1 MRTTTEAGRPSPTLA
16 PTTVSSAHT
25 AEVVVRTR
33 GLTKRYGERLAVNAL
48 DLDVRRGE
56 IFGFLGPNGA
66 GKTTT
71 IRMLLGLIAPSGG
84 SIQLF
89 GRDLVAHRPTV
100 LPRVGALVETPALYG
115 YLSGR
120 DNLRVF
126 GASLGGLPQARL
138 DAVLDLVRLR
148 GRDRDRVRTYSLGMK
163 QRLGVAV
170 ALLHDPALLVLD
182 EPANGLDP
190 AGIVEMRDLLRQLAA
205 EGKTIFISSHVLSE
219 VRQICT
225 RVAILNLGRL
235 VTETTVEEL
244 VSGHGEFAVRLER
257 AHLGEALV
265 LVRLQPWGYSARVVD
280 DTLFTPAP
288 DGHGRDLNLFLVHAG
303 FAPESLAPHAQ
314 DLEDVFLRLTGTNG
328 QGATSHV

>member
-1 MRTTTEAGRPSPTLA
+1 MMRTTTETVRPARAAPAVAGDVHA
-16 PTTVSSAHT
+16 
-25 AEVVVRTR
+25 AEVVLRTS
-33 GLTKRYGERLAVNAL
+33 GLTKRYGERLAVNHL
-48 DLDVRRGE
+48 DLNVRRGE

-71 IRMLLGLIAPSGG
+71 IRMVLGLIAPTSGTV
-84 SIQLF
+84 QLF
-89 GRDLVAHRPTV
+89 GQDLAAHRATV

-126 GASLGGLPQARL
+126 GDTLGGVPEARM

-170 ALLHDPALLVLD
+170 ALLVLD

-205 EGKTIFISSHVLSE
+205 EGRTIFISSHVLSE

-244 VSGHGEFAVRLER
+244 VSGHGEYAVRLEP
-257 AHLGEALV
+257 AYLGEALT
-265 LVRLQPWGYSARVVD
+265 LVRRQPWGRAARVED
-280 DTLFTPAP
+280 GALITPAP
-288 DGHGRDLNLFLVHAG
+288 EGHGRDLNLFLVQAG
-303 FAPESLAPHAQ
+303 FAPETLAPHAQ

-328 QGATSHV
+328 QGAPSHD

>member
-1 MRTTTEAGRPSPTLA
+1 VL
-16 PTTVSSAHT
+16 
-25 AEVVVRTR
+25 RTR
-33 GLTKRYGERLAVNAL
+33 GLTKRYGERLAVDHLNLA
-48 DLDVRRGE
+48 VRRGE

-71 IRMLLGLIAPSGG
+71 IRMALGLITPTDGE
-84 SIQLF
+84 IQLF
-89 GRDLVAHRPTV
+89 GQDLAAHRASV
-100 LPRVGALVETPALYG
+100 LPQVGALVETPALYG

-126 GASLGGLPQARL
+126 GDTLGGVPAERI
-138 DAVLDLVRLR
+138 DAVLELVRLS
-148 GRDRDRVRTYSLGMK
+148 GRARDRVRTYSLGMK

-170 ALLHDPALLVLD
+170 ALLHDPELLVLD

-190 AGIVEMRDLLRQLAA
+190 AGIVEMRDLLRQLASQ
-205 EGKTIFISSHVLSE
+205 GKTIFISSHVLSE

-235 VTETTVEEL
+235 VTETSVEEL
-244 VSGHGEFAVRLER
+244 VSGHGDFAVRLEP
-257 AHLGEALV
+257 AHLGEALA
-265 LVRLQPWGYSARVVD
+265 LVRGQPWGRDARVEGDLLIV
-280 DTLFTPAP
+280 PAP
-288 DGHGRDLNLFLVHAG
+288 EGHGRDLNLFLVHAG

-328 QGATSHV
+328 QGAASHE